1 MPGVNYVSS
10 SLNRTRRKNKTP
22 AEDSYPRLPPGYLS
36 LKPRGMFAYLNPNPN
51 HDSLDLSDDLTR
63 GAAEIQVKPECVEV
77 EDWNQEGGKK
87 GRLHEREP
95 LRHNAQTASE
105 AQRQPASKLDFGFSW
120 SKHALSSTTSRES
133 LSEPYDVHPVSK
145 GSHAK
150 HVRGGEGGSNKRR
163 KEGDDGSKEPWFLK
177 WKAGEQESSKT
188 ASKRKSPKKTYG
200 VASGNSRIINGAL
213 ILVALYGQQRIL
225 NSP

>member
-63 GAAEIQVKPECVEV
+63 GAAGSQVKSECVEA
-77 EDWNQEGGKK
+77 EDWKQEGGKK
-87 GRLHEREP
+87 GRLHERE
-95 LRHNAQTASE
+95 LLQRNAQTVSE

-120 SKHALSSTTSRES
+120 SEQALSSTTSRES
-133 LSEPYDVHPVSK
+133 PSAPYDVHPVSK

-150 HVRGGEGGSNKRR
+150 HVRGGGAGSGKRR
-163 KEGDDGSKEPWFLK
+163 KAGDDGSKKPWFLK
-177 WKAGEQESSKT
+177 WKAGEQQGSKT
-188 ASKRKSPKKTYG
+188 ASKRKSRKTTL
-200 VASGNSRIINGAL
+200 VSSL
-213 ILVALYGQQRIL
+213 IGL
-225 NSP
+225 